1 MTGSKKNLHK
11 EKMLPRFTEKNE
23 RPPSLQAQQIDSSH
37 PDKVLYPM
45 HYHANASIER
55 TVNPGECLSILI

>member
-45 HYHANASIER
+45 H
-55 TVNPGECLSILI
+55 